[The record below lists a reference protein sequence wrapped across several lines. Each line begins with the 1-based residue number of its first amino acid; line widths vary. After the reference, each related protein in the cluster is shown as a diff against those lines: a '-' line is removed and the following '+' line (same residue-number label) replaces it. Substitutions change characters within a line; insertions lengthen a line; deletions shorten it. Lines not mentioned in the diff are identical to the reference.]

1 MALETLTN
9 ALDRL
14 AERGFGDDLIAA
26 GSRLRSVTTGTE
38 HDPATLGITETI
50 RFEGDTDPG
59 DEAVL
64 LAISTHGGEPLGTFV
79 TPYGPS
85 ASADQAEILRHLHQV
100 VFTAEESHDHGVHD
114 HGVHDHGVH
123 DHVAAVFADRET
135 AEAAIDELREIGL
148 GSDRMGVAIHSSDHT
163 VFENDEEADLLRD
176 AEVGAGVG
184 AALGFAAGMLLFA
197 IAVPGVGLLGAGG
210 TLALGAAGGFGGSML
225 GTILGVAVGSE
236 EFDEHRTL
244 AEPRL
249 QPGEVL
255 VVACA
260 HDHGSSVEAVLQR
273 HGGRLLPAD
282 V

>member
-1 MALETLTN
+1 MALETLTE

-14 AERGFGDDLIAA
+14 AERGFGDDLTAV
-26 GSRLRSVTTGTE
+26 GSRLRSAKTGTT
-38 HDPATLGITETI
+38 HDPATLTIVETV
-50 RFEGDTDPG
+50 RFEGDTDPD

-64 LAISTHGGEPLGTFV
+64 LAISTTDGKPLGTLV

-85 ASADQAEILRHLHQV
+85 ASAEQAEVLQHLHHV
-100 VFTAEESHDHGVHD
+100 IFTAEQPHDHGA
-114 HGVHDHGVH
+114 H
-123 DHVAAVFADRET
+123 DHVAAVFADRDT
-135 AEAAIDELREIGL
+135 AEAAIAELREVGL
-148 GSDRMGVAIHSSDHT
+148 GSDRMGVAVHSSERT
-163 VFENDEEADLLRD
+163 VFENDEEADLLHG
-176 AEVGAGVG
+176 AEVGAGIG

-225 GTILGVAVGSE
+225 GTILGVASASE

-255 VVACA
+255 VAACA
-260 HDHGSSVEAVLQR
+260 HEHGASVEAVLQR
-273 HGGRLLPAD
+273 HGGRLLPTDA
-282 V
+282 